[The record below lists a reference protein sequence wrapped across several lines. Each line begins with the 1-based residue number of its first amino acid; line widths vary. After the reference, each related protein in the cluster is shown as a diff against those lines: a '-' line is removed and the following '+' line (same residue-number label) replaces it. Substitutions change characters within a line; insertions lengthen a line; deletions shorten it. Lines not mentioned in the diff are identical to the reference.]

1 LRASAGKK
9 FKQLIKQIK
18 MKKQAPTAFGSVI
31 PITENFHKN
40 DDWRFERPVWD
51 TEKCVRCGI
60 CYLSCPDGAIYQN
73 KDGYYEA
80 DLQYC
85 KGCGLCIQQCVTG
98 CISLE
103 IAVERAP
110 WLAK

>member
-1 LRASAGKK
+1 
-9 FKQLIKQIK
+9 
-18 MKKQAPTAFGSVI
+18 MKKQDCIKFGSVN
-31 PITENFHKN
+31 PITDDFKIN

-51 TEKCVRCGI
+51 TQKCVRCGI
-60 CYLSCPDGAIYQN
+60 CYLSCPDGAIFQN
-73 KDGYYEA
+73 EDGFYAA
-80 DLQYC
+80 DLTYC

-110 WLAK
+110 WLVK

>member
-1 LRASAGKK
+1 M
-9 FKQLIKQIK
+9 K
-18 MKKQAPTAFGSVI
+18 MKKQDPTAFGSVI
-31 PITENFHKN
+31 PITEDFTKN

-51 TEKCVRCGI
+51 TQKCVRCGI
-60 CYLSCPDGAIYQN
+60 CYLACPDGAIFQN

-85 KGCGLCIQQCVTG
+85 KGCGLCVRQCVTG
-98 CISLE
+98 CISLDS
-103 IAVERAP
+103 AVERAP

>member
-1 LRASAGKK
+1 M
-9 FKQLIKQIK
+9 K
-18 MKKQAPTAFGSVI
+18 MKKQDPTTFGSVI
-31 PITENFHKN
+31 QITEDFTKN
-40 DDWRFERPVWD
+40 DDWRFERPAWD
-51 TEKCVRCGI
+51 TQKCVRCGV
-60 CYLSCPDGAIYQN
+60 CYLSCPDGAIFQN

-85 KGCGLCIQQCVTG
+85 KGCGLCVQQCVTG

-103 IAVERAP
+103 ITEERAP

>member
-1 LRASAGKK
+1 MTKK
-9 FKQLIKQIK
+9 Y
-18 MKKQAPTAFGSVI
+18 PTTFGSVI
-31 PITENFHKN
+31 QITDDFTKN
-40 DDWRFERPVWD
+40 DDWRFERPAWD
-51 TEKCVRCGI
+51 TQKCVCCGV
-60 CYLSCPDGAIYQN
+60 CYLSCPDGAIFQN

-85 KGCGLCIQQCVTG
+85 KGCGICIQQCVTG

-103 IAVERAP
+103 IIEERAP